1 MLQGQALKELLQQLA
16 AAAEAASSSAELQP
30 VMADV
35 VFARQV
41 QSGWTSEA
49 QQLVKKAHTAVLL
62 RGVKL
67 KGGGA
72 V

>member
-1 MLQGQALKELLQQLA
+1 
-16 AAAEAASSSAELQP
+16 
-30 VMADV
+30 MADV

-49 QQLVKKAHTAVLL
+49 QQLVKKAHTAALL
-62 RGVKL
+62 RGVQL